1 VSWLVAIVLALCV
14 PFGQLQTAV
23 ERIECCCPDPDHCK
37 CPDHKPD
44 HSGQSQMR
52 SCHKRTHDGL
62 ANELAAFVAPVLHET
77 IAPAL
82 LAVRVAHVLPTPH
95 AEPPPRRPDAP
106 S

>member
-1 VSWLVAIVLALCV
+1 VSWLVAIVLALCL

-23 ERIECCCPDPDHCK
+23 ERVDCCCPDPDHCK

-52 SCHKRTHDGL
+52 SCHKTTHDGL
-62 ANELAAFVAPVLHET
+62 ANQLAAFVPPTLHET
-77 IAPAL
+77 IAPARPTM
-82 LAVRVAHVLPTPH
+82 RVSHVLPTPH
-95 AEPPPRRPDAP
+95 SEPPPQRPDAP